1 MRCASKSSL
10 AVATVALALAA
21 VLPSHGTTIHV
32 PGDQPTIQAGID
44 SAAVG
49 DTVLVAPGT
58 YTGPLNRNLD
68 FGGTNIVLRG
78 IGGPDSTTIDCEDQG
93 RGFWFHSGEDLSSV
107 VEGFVIANGHGD
119 YGGGMRCE
127 NSSPTV
133 KDVVFSANSATS
145 SGGGYYCAAW
155 FGEEPTHCFPSL
167 NGVTFTGNTAGSDG
181 GGVSC
186 TAGEWGSSSIL
197 TLSDATFSGNVAP
210 HGGGVSCVPGYG
222 GVAQIALTDVTF
234 LGNEGEYGGAIYC
247 SPVDFDSDARVS
259 ITRGVFAGNSA
270 GAGGAIYCLTS
281 WTGEARATVTDAT
294 FVKNYAGSGGALYC
308 FAAPVTLN
316 GATFEGNSADG
327 SGGAIWCEGGMLSG
341 PGRLELT
348 DVTLLGNHAADQG
361 GAMYCG
367 SYYND
372 AWLTGVVCSRNQADR
387 EGGGM
392 YCGNTMLRLADV
404 MFSDN
409 SASAGGGMYCDYV
422 DVGEFSNVTFCR
434 NSAVS
439 GGGMSCCGPVGT
451 LTNVTWSG
459 NEAASGGAVHW
470 TALDPTYSAITRS
483 ILAFSSQ
490 GEAIVCDGSSYPT
503 ITHCCIYGNA
513 GGDSLCGNYHDN
525 LFVNPL
531 FCDADSGDFTLR
543 DDSPCLPENNVWGEP
558 IGAYGLGICP
568 TAIPEIPE
576 EMPTRFA
583 LYPANPNPSGQ
594 ATSIVFDLLE
604 RDSVTLAV
612 FDVAGRRVR
621 RLANDKLF
629 SAGRH
634 TLHWDGCDDSGE
646 AVASGVYFYR
656 VEAGREKLTGQV
668 VLLR

>member
-1 MRCASKSSL
+1 MRFPTAIAFASALIL
-10 AVATVALALAA
+10 APFLALA
-21 VLPSHGTTIHV
+21 STWHV
-32 PGDQPTIQAGID
+32 PSEAPTIQAGID

-58 YTGPLNRNLD
+58 YTGPLNRDLD

-78 IGGPDSTTIDCEDQG
+78 TGGPDSTIIDCEGQG
-93 RGFWFHSGEDLSSV
+93 RGFWFHNGEDSSSV
-107 VEGFVIANGHGD
+107 VESLTIANGYGD
-119 YGGGMRCE
+119 YGGGIRCG

-133 KDVVFSANSATS
+133 RDVVFSANSATS
-145 SGGGYYCAAW
+145 SGGGYYSAAW
-155 FGEEPTHCFPSL
+155 FGEEPTHCFSSL
-167 NGVTFTGNTAGSDG
+167 SGVTFTGNTAGSYG

-186 TAGEWGSSSIL
+186 TAGGWGSSSTL
-197 TLSDATFSGNVAP
+197 ALSDATFSGNVAP
-210 HGGGVSCVPGYG
+210 HGGGASCIPGFY
-222 GVAQIALTDVTF
+222 GVAQIALADVTF
-234 LGNEGEYGGAIYC
+234 SGNEGEYGGAIYC
-247 SPVDFDSDARVS
+247 SPLNSDSDARVS
-259 ITRGVFAGNSA
+259 VTRGVFSGNSA
-270 GAGGAIYCLTS
+270 GAGGAICC
-281 WTGEARATVTDAT
+281 TGYWATETRATLTDAT
-294 FVKNYAGSGGALYC
+294 FVNNHADNQGGAISC
-308 FAAPVTLN
+308 FGSIVTLEET
-316 GATFEGNSADG
+316 TFEDNSAGG
-327 SGGAIWCEGGMLSG
+327 SGGAISCTGSMHG
-341 PGRLELT
+341 PGRLQFT

-361 GAMYCG
+361 GAIYCG

-372 AWLTGVVCSRNQADR
+372 AWLTGVVCSGNQADH

-392 YCGNTMLRLADV
+392 YCENTMLALADV

-409 SASAGGGMYCDYV
+409 SASAGGGMYCNGA
-422 DVGEFSNVTFCR
+422 DVWEFSNVTFWR

-451 LTNVTWSG
+451 FTNVTWSG

-470 TALDPTYSAITRS
+470 TAVGPTYSTITRS

-490 GEAIVCDGSSYPT
+490 GEAIVCDGPSYPT
-503 ITHCCIYGNA
+503 ITHCCVYGNA
-513 GGDSLCGNYHDN
+513 GGDSLCGDYPDN

-543 DDSPCLPENNVWGEP
+543 NDSPCLPENNVWGEL
-558 IGAYGLGICP
+558 IGAYGPGSCP
-568 TAIPEIPE
+568 TGIPEIPE

-583 LYPANPNPSGQ
+583 LYPASPNPSKQ
-594 ATSIVFDLLE
+594 TTSIAFDLPE
-604 RDSVTLAV
+604 SESMTLTV

-621 RLANDKLF
+621 TLADDMRF
-629 SAGRH
+629 TAGRH

-656 VEAGREKLTGQV
+656 IKAGGEKLTGRV